1 MTIGMS
7 MKLFVLIHW
16 KMEGIV
22 DLPRTREM
30 LAEHLSVLWVA
41 GEQRDDDLR
50 DLLD

>member
-1 MTIGMS
+1 
-7 MKLFVLIHW
+7 MKLFVFIHW

-30 LAEHLSVLWVA
+30 LAEDLSVLRVA
-41 GEQRDDDLR
+41 GQERDDDLR